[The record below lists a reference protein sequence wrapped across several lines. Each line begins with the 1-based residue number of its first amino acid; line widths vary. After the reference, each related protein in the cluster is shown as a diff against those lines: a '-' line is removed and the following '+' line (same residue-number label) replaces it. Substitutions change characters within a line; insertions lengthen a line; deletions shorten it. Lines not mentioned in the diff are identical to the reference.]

1 MTRLQKVDTA
11 TLRREYIYADP
22 PISITALSDKYGL
35 ARSGVADK
43 ARIGDMIEGERV
55 SWYDQREQFRSRVAT
70 KVTDAMAEKW
80 AEMQTAVYERL
91 VKSGITYLDK
101 YDEALE
107 AGEIKPAARDMIAVA
122 SMMKSLFDEMAQK
135 PDRDQRIVNPEGDE
149 FVGDEAEARDVIE
162 RVKALMAGGGD
173 AEAAGLLP
181 GHAGSDAAEGAEEPR
196 P

>member
-1 MTRLQKVDTA
+1 
-11 TLRREYIYADP
+11 
-22 PISITALSDKYGL
+22 
-35 ARSGVADK
+35 
-43 ARIGDMIEGERV
+43 MIDGERV
-55 SWYDQREQFRSRVAT
+55 SWYVQREQFRARVTT
-70 KVTDAMAEKW
+70 KVTEAMAEKW

-149 FVGDEAEARDVIE
+149 FEGDEAEARDTIE
-162 RVKALMAGGGD
+162 RVKRLMAGGGD
-173 AEAAGLLP
+173 AGAAGLLP
-181 GHAGSDAAEGAEEPR
+181 GLAGSDAAEGAEEPR